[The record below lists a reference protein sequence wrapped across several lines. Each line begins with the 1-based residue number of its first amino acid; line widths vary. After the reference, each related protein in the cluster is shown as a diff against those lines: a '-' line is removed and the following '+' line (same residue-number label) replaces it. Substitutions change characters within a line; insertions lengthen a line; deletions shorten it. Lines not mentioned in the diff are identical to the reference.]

1 MKVYVVTAHSVY
13 QGNQHSYVVGVY
25 DNLED
30 SEGAIIIEETNR
42 GGKYECRIQEFT
54 LGELP
59 EEMNGKSTE

>member
-25 DNLED
+25 DNSKD

-42 GGKYECRIQEFT
+42 GGKYKCRIQEFT

-59 EEMNGKSTE
+59 EEIIDANI